1 MLTHIVPGDN
11 PKVTDEMWIEGAI
24 KHFIPRYFIKSLSTI
39 MEVTMKEAYK
49 GVLVDGQVDDQI
61 IALISAGN
69 YEAENL
75 MSATVDVE
83 IADSGS
89 ATVRVSTTLNA
100 DITGSGSVFY
110 HGSPV
115 VTRTGSGTGII
126 DQLSPGDLF

>member
-1 MLTHIVPGDN
+1 
-11 PKVTDEMWIEGAI
+11 
-24 KHFIPRYFIKSLSTI
+24 

-49 GVLVDGQVDDQI
+49 GVLVDGQVDDQV

-75 MSATVDVE
+75 ISATVDAE

-115 VTRTGSGTGII
+115 VTRTGSGTGSV
-126 DQLSPGDLF
+126 DQL